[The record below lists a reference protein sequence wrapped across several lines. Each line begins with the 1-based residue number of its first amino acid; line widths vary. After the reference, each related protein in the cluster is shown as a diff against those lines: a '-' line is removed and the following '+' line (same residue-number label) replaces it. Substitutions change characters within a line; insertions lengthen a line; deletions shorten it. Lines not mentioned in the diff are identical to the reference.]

1 MRSLRLRRGLMALVA
16 GSLLLAQV
24 ALPLYSASAQPV
36 LTITPITW
44 NVIGLDSNNVN
55 VGPNNFPVGA
65 RVCNTG
71 DATATNVVAD
81 LVWDSSNAFIDLR
94 PGSLDPI
101 SLSSLAAGVCADFY
115 FEITVARNASAYD
128 TFRNYHI
135 SVTSDQTG
143 AISTPTPRQIY
154 VEHLVSQSRNY
165 TTDVKLDGV
174 SIAAGGTMTLVVGNT
189 YTIELIASTATN
201 GYEQIETFIN
211 LANTIFQINSVATT
225 YSADGWTDPLADEK
239 LYADGCDWEND
250 PNSPNYRSCLGVGKY
265 GGNVTVTYN
274 VTIIAGAGTTETL
287 HSLIYDFSG
296 SSYHYNADFSASA
309 RFASIVNAS
318 IIKAFS
324 PKSINPGGTST
335 LTFTISNPGSAS
347 LSGVN
352 FTDTLP
358 AGVTISSS
366 TIIYSGCGS
375 PSPGSLTVGDTFL
388 SFSNITVAGLST
400 CSIAVSVTSS
410 TDGTYNNTSGN
421 LFINTSIDT
430 GSFATDSLVV
440 SSKPPAPSSCPTPTT
455 MATWSLENYTAS
467 TSTNNGPFSAS
478 SQAPDV
484 TTATGTY
491 GAATGS
497 SSGIA
502 NTTTFPTG
510 WSAPSSS
517 GNSGNSWGIRGG
529 WLNANPA
536 DPTTATTPYFQF
548 QVDASQY
555 GGIGLVASYNLQ
567 GNWSNSGNWYVL
579 FSTDGS
585 TWSSPSNAVWNKAN
599 AWQIGAITA
608 TTTSTGNP
616 TVYFRVFAAGA
627 QYSGSPSA
635 TTATM
640 YLDNIQITGCPRPV
654 VPTLSKAFS
663 PTTIPH

>member
-225 YSADGWTDPLADEK
+225 YSADGGTDPLADEK

-335 LTFTISNPGSAS
+335 LTFTISNPGPAS
-347 LSGVN
+347 LTGVN
-352 FTDTLP
+352 FTDSLP
-358 AGVTISSS
+358 AGLQVATTPNAS
-366 TIIYSGCGS
+366 TSGCGT
-375 PSPGSLTVGDTFL
+375 PTWSPGAGDTTLTF
-388 SFSNITVAGLST
+388 FGGTIAGLGT
-400 CSIAVSVTSS
+400 CTASVDVTASS
-410 TDGTYNNTSGN
+410 DGTYNNTSGN
-421 LFINTSIDT
+421 LFIETSIDT

-440 SSKPPAPSSCPTPTT
+440 TSKPNPPSSCAAPAT
-455 MATWSLENYTAS
+455 MATWT
-467 TSTNNGPFSAS
+467 
-478 SQAPDV
+478 
-484 TTATGTY
+484 
-491 GAATGS
+491 
-497 SSGIA
+497 
-502 NTTTFPTG
+502 
-510 WSAPSSS
+510 
-517 GNSGNSWGIRGG
+517 
-529 WLNANPA
+529 
-536 DPTTATTPYFQF
+536 
-548 QVDASQY
+548 
-555 GGIGLVASYNLQ
+555 
-567 GNWSNSGNWYVL
+567 
-579 FSTDGS
+579 
-585 TWSSPSNAVWNKAN
+585 
-599 AWQIGAITA
+599 
-608 TTTSTGNP
+608 
-616 TVYFRVFAAGA
+616 
-627 QYSGSPSA
+627 
-635 TTATM
+635 
-640 YLDNIQITGCPRPV
+640 
-654 VPTLSKAFS
+654 
-663 PTTIPH
+663 